1 MNMKKWLLTGT
12 CIAML
17 GALSACS
24 NEKSSGNPV
33 TPEISSDSQP
43 GDSVSSGETQPSS
56 AGDPTPADSG
66 NSSEKGSS
74 VGPEPGPAPDSS
86 SSEEPIADTDSPQMG
101 CSEIMYN
108 AAEGSALEWIEIYIV
123 GGMDMDNMQNFE
135 LHLSGA
141 VDYTFPGE
149 PLKKGEYIVVTND
162 PTEFMATYP
171 SFAGRLFG
179 PWDGGK
185 DVKLV
190 NEGDVVNVK
199 VMGEG
204 DVSCAFGNEPPWP
217 SLADGKG
224 RTLVHVAGN
233 AAQPNSWAA
242 SKLDKGN
249 PGVGNDEWVTPAA
262 VRINEIMPNVGEDNA
277 WIELYNTG
285 DTEVDVAGWTI
296 EVKRRKQTLTIKSGA
311 VSTVIPAKG
320 YVVLDAVANFDEEL
334 VVSDQ
339 GGEFYLRG
347 SLEGEESSIWV
358 PAGTGTSGV
367 IDLSDGST
375 AQGPLASATPGAK
388 NSALKM
394 GSVYINEIHYH
405 PKDSDPGAIPFEFME
420 LVNGTDNDIP
430 LYSTKVQKGWKI
442 EGINMEFGS
451 TAVLPAHG
459 MILLIPEELD
469 MTVAA
474 TFGITNWGPDF
485 VRSTYS
491 IPESVQIMT
500 YPGKLSNR
508 SETIAVKEPYAKV
521 ESKSAP
527 SGYAYFYIWHDAT
540 LYSDRWPS
548 LTEADGLGFS
558 LQRVDTKTMGYEAS
572 AWKADDPTLGK

>member
-1 MNMKKWLLTGT
+1 MNMKKWLLTGA
-12 CIAML
+12 CIAAL

-24 NEKSSGNPV
+24 NEESSDNNPV

-43 GDSVSSGETQPSS
+43 GDGGSSGDPQPAS
-56 AGDPTPADSG
+56 AGDPTSADLG

-74 VGPEPGPAPDSS
+74 GGKDPTPASS
-86 SSEEPIADTDSPQMG
+86 SSDEPISETDDPQMG

-108 AAEGSALEWIEIYIV
+108 AADGSALEWIEIYIV
-123 GGMDMDNMQNFE
+123 GGLDMDNMQNFD

-141 VDYTFPGE
+141 VDYVFPGE

-162 PTEFMATYP
+162 PTEFKAAYP
-171 SFAGRLFG
+171 TFAGRLFG
-179 PWDGGK
+179 PWEGGTQ
-185 DVKLV
+185 VKLA

-224 RTLVHVAGN
+224 RTLVHVGGN

-262 VRINEIMPNVGEDNA
+262 VRINEIMPTIGEDNA

-285 DTEVDVAGWTI
+285 DKEVNVAGWTI
-296 EVKRRKQTLTIKSGA
+296 EVKRRKQTLTIKSGE

-320 YVVLDAVANFDEEL
+320 YVVLDAVGNFDEEL
-334 VVSDQ
+334 VVSNQ

-405 PKDSDPGAIPFEFME
+405 PDESGPLPFEYME
-420 LVNGTDNDIP
+420 LVNGTDNDIS
-430 LYSTKVQKGWKI
+430 LYSTTVQKGWKI

-459 MILLIPEELD
+459 MILLIPEQLD
-469 MTVAA
+469 PAVLTA
-474 TFGITNWGPDF
+474 TGITNWGADF
-485 VRSTYS
+485 VRTTYS
-491 IPESVQIMT
+491 IPATVQIMT
-500 YPGKLSNR
+500 LFR
-508 SETIAVKEPYAKV
+508 QA
-521 ESKSAP
+521 
-527 SGYAYFYIWHDAT
+527 
-540 LYSDRWPS
+540 
-548 LTEADGLGFS
+548 
-558 LQRVDTKTMGYEAS
+558 LQ
-572 AWKADDPTLGK
+572 P

>member
-1 MNMKKWLLTGT
+1 MNMKKWLLTGA
-12 CIAML
+12 CIAAL

-24 NEKSSGNPV
+24 NEESSDNNPV

-43 GDSVSSGETQPSS
+43 GDGGSSGDPQPAS
-56 AGDPTPADSG
+56 AGDPTSADPG

-74 VGPEPGPAPDSS
+74 GGKDPTPASS
-86 SSEEPIADTDSPQMG
+86 SSDEPISETDDPQMG

-108 AAEGSALEWIEIYIV
+108 AADGSALEWIEIYIV
-123 GGMDMDNMQNFE
+123 GGLDMDNMQNFD

-141 VDYTFPGE
+141 VDYVFPGE

-162 PTEFMATYP
+162 PTEFKAAYP
-171 SFAGRLFG
+171 TFAGRLFG
-179 PWDGGK
+179 PWEGGTQ
-185 DVKLV
+185 VKLA

-224 RTLVHVAGN
+224 RTLVHVGGN

-262 VRINEIMPNVGEDNA
+262 VRINEIMPTIGENNA

-285 DTEVDVAGWTI
+285 DKEVDVASWTI
-296 EVKRRKQTLTIKSGA
+296 EVKRRKQTLTIKSGE

-320 YVVLDAVANFDEEL
+320 YVVLDAVNNFDEEL
-334 VVSDQ
+334 VVSEQ

-375 AQGPLASATPGAK
+375 AQGPLASATPGEK

-405 PKDSDPGAIPFEFME
+405 PDESGPLPFEYME
-420 LVNGTDNDIP
+420 LVNGTDNDIS
-430 LYSTKVQKGWKI
+430 LYSTKDQKGWKI

-459 MILLIPEELD
+459 MILLIPEQLD
-469 MTVAA
+469 PAVLTA
-474 TFGITNWGPDF
+474 TGITNWGADF
-485 VRSTYS
+485 VRTTYS
-491 IPESVQIMT
+491 IPATVQIMT
-500 YPGKLSNR
+500 YSGKLSNR

-540 LYSDRWPS
+540 LYSDKWPA
-548 LTEADGLGFS
+548 LKEADGLGYS

-572 AWKADDPTLGK
+572 AWKAAEPTIGK

>member
-1 MNMKKWLLTGT
+1 MNMKKWLLTGA
-12 CIAML
+12 CIAAL

-24 NEKSSGNPV
+24 NEESSDNNPV

-43 GDSVSSGETQPSS
+43 GDGGSSGDPQPAS
-56 AGDPTPADSG
+56 AGDPTSADPG

-74 VGPEPGPAPDSS
+74 GGKDPTPASS
-86 SSEEPIADTDSPQMG
+86 SSDEPMSETDDPQMG

-108 AAEGSALEWIEIYIV
+108 AADGSALEWIEIYIV
-123 GGMDMDNMQNFE
+123 GGLDMDNMQNFD

-141 VDYTFPGE
+141 VDYVFPGE

-162 PTEFMATYP
+162 PTEFKAAYP
-171 SFAGRLFG
+171 TFAGRLFG
-179 PWDGGK
+179 PWEGGTQ
-185 DVKLV
+185 VKLV

-204 DVSCAFGNEPPWP
+204 DVSCAFSNEPPWP

-224 RTLVHVAGN
+224 RTLVYKGGN

-262 VRINEIMPNVGEDNA
+262 VRINEIMPTIGENNA

-285 DTEVDVAGWTI
+285 DREVDVAGWTI
-296 EVKRRKQTLTIKSGA
+296 EVKRRKQTLTIKSGE

-320 YVVLDAVANFDEEL
+320 YVVLDAVGNFDEEL
-334 VVSDQ
+334 VVSNQ

-405 PKDSDPGAIPFEFME
+405 PDESGPLPFEYME
-420 LVNGTDNDIP
+420 LVNGTDNDIS
-430 LYSTKVQKGWKI
+430 LYSTTVQKGWKI

-459 MILLIPEELD
+459 MILLIPEQLD
-469 MTVAA
+469 PAVLTA
-474 TFGITNWGPDF
+474 TGITNWGADF
-485 VRSTYS
+485 VRTTYS
-491 IPESVQIMT
+491 IPATVQIMT
-500 YPGKLSNR
+500 YSGKLSNR
-508 SETIAVKEPYAKV
+508 SETIAVKEPFAKEGEGV
-521 ESKSAP
+521 SAK
-527 SGYAYFYIWHDAT
+527 YFYIWHDAT
-540 LYSDRWPS
+540 LYSDKWPA
-548 LTEADGLGFS
+548 LKEADGLGYS

-572 AWKADDPTLGK
+572 AWKAAEPTIGK

>member
-12 CIAML
+12 CVALL

-24 NEKSSGNPV
+24 DDESKSNPV
-33 TPEISSDSQP
+33 TPEVSSDSN
-43 GDSVSSGETQPSS
+43 GGSSGGVVDPQSS
-56 AGDPTPADSG
+56 GGTSANSG
-66 NSSEKGSS
+66 NSSGDPVASS
-74 VGPEPGPAPDSS
+74 SEPGPSPTSS
-86 SSEEPIADTDSPQMG
+86 SIDEPIADTDPPQMG

-285 DTEVDVAGWTI
+285 DKEVDVAGWTI

-320 YVVLDAVANFDEEL
+320 YVKLDAVDNFSEEL

-347 SLEGEESSIWV
+347 LLEGEESSIWV

-469 MTVAA
+469 MTVASNL
-474 TFGITNWGPDF
+474 GITNWGPDL

-572 AWKADDPTLGK
+572 AWKADNPTLGK

>member
-12 CIAML
+12 CVALL

-24 NEKSSGNPV
+24 DDESKSNPV
-33 TPEISSDSQP
+33 TPEVSSDSN
-43 GDSVSSGETQPSS
+43 GGSSGGVVDPQSS
-56 AGDPTPADSG
+56 GGTSANSG
-66 NSSEKGSS
+66 NSSGDPVASS
-74 VGPEPGPAPDSS
+74 SEPGPSPTSS
-86 SSEEPIADTDSPQMG
+86 SIDEPIADTDPPQMG

-108 AAEGSALEWIEIYIV
+108 AADPSALEWIEIYIV
-123 GGMDMDNMQNFE
+123 GGMDMDNMQNFD

-141 VDYTFPGE
+141 VDYIFPGE

-171 SFAGRLFG
+171 TFAGRLFG
-179 PWDGGK
+179 PWDGGTQ
-185 DVKLV
+185 VKLV

-199 VMGEG
+199 VSGEG

-224 RTLVHVAGN
+224 RTLVHVGGN

-285 DTEVDVAGWTI
+285 NKEVDVADWTI
-296 EVKRRKQTLTIKSGA
+296 EVKRRKQTLTIKSGT

-320 YVVLDAVANFDEEL
+320 YVKLDAVDNFSEEL
-334 VVSDQ
+334 VVSPQ

-405 PKDSDPGAIPFEFME
+405 PKDSGPGAIPFEFME
-420 LVNGTDNDIP
+420 LVNGTDNAIT
-430 LYSTKVQKGWKI
+430 LYNTDVQKGWKI
-442 EGINMEFGS
+442 EGINLEFGS

-500 YPGKLSNR
+500 YSGKLSNR
-508 SETIAVKEPYAKV
+508 SETIAVKEPYAKA
-521 ESKSAP
+521 ESKSAQ
-527 SGYAYFYIWHDAT
+527 SGFVYFYIWHDAT
-540 LYSDRWPS
+540 LYSDRWPN
-548 LTEADGLGFS
+548 LKEADGLGFS

-572 AWKADDPTLGK
+572 AWKADDPTIGK

>member
-24 NEKSSGNPV
+24 NEDSSSNPA

-43 GDSVSSGETQPSS
+43 GDSVSSGEPQPSS
-56 AGDPTPADSG
+56 AGEDPTSADFG

-74 VGPEPGPAPDSS
+74 VGPEPGPAPVSS
-86 SSEEPIADTDSPQMG
+86 SSEEPIADTDDPQMG

-171 SFAGRLFG
+171 TFAGRLFG
-179 PWDGGK
+179 PWEGGTQ
-185 DVKLV
+185 VKLA

-262 VRINEIMPNVGEDNA
+262 VRINEIMPTIGEDNA

-285 DTEVDVAGWTI
+285 DKEVNVAGWTI
-296 EVKRRKQTLTIKSGA
+296 DVKRRKQKLTIKSGA

-320 YVVLDAVANFDEEL
+320 YVVLNAVDNFDEEL
-334 VVSDQ
+334 VVSEQ

-358 PAGTGTSGV
+358 PAGMGTSGV

-375 AQGPLASATPGAK
+375 AQGPLASATPGEK

-405 PKDSDPGAIPFEFME
+405 PDESGPLPFEYME
-420 LVNGTDNDIP
+420 LVNGSDNDIP

-459 MILLIPEELD
+459 MIVLIPEQLD
-469 MTVAA
+469 PAVLAA
-474 TFGITNWGPDF
+474 TGITNWGPDF
-485 VRSTYS
+485 VRTTYS
-491 IPESVQIMT
+491 IPATVQIMT
-500 YPGKLSNR
+500 YSGKLSNR

-521 ESKSAP
+521 ESNSAP

-540 LYSDRWPS
+540 LYSDRWPD
-548 LTEADGLGFS
+548 LKEADGLGFS

-572 AWKADDPTLGK
+572 AWKAAEPTLGK

>member
-12 CIAML
+12 CVALL
-17 GALSACS
+17 GALSACTDDES
-24 NEKSSGNPV
+24 KSNPV
-33 TPEISSDSQP
+33 TPEVSSDSN
-43 GDSVSSGETQPSS
+43 GGSSGGVVDPQSS
-56 AGDPTPADSG
+56 GDNPANSG
-66 NSSEKGSS
+66 NSSGDPVASS
-74 VGPEPGPAPDSS
+74 SEPGPSPTSS
-86 SSEEPIADTDSPQMG
+86 SSISDEPIPDTDPPQMG

-108 AAEGSALEWIEIYIV
+108 AADGSALEWIEIYIV
-123 GGMDMDNMQNFE
+123 GGMDMDNMQNFD

-141 VDYTFPGE
+141 VDYIFPGE

-171 SFAGRLFG
+171 TFAGRLFG
-179 PWDGGK
+179 PWDGGTQ
-185 DVKLV
+185 VKLA

-199 VMGEG
+199 VSGEG

-233 AAQPNSWAA
+233 PAQPNSWAA
-242 SKLDKGN
+242 SKIDKGN

-262 VRINEIMPNVGEDNA
+262 VRINEIMPTIGEDNA

-285 DTEVDVAGWTI
+285 DKEVDVAGWTI

-320 YVVLDAVANFDEEL
+320 YVKLDAVDNFSEEL
-334 VVSDQ
+334 VVSPQ

-405 PKDSDPGAIPFEFME
+405 PNESDPGAIPFEFME
-420 LVNGTDNDIP
+420 LVNGTDKAIT
-430 LYSTKVQKGWKI
+430 LYSTDVQKGWKI
-442 EGINMEFGS
+442 EGINLEFGS
-451 TAVLPAHG
+451 TTVLPANG
-459 MILLIPEELD
+459 MILLIPAELD
-469 MTVAA
+469 PMVASNL
-474 TFGITNWGPDF
+474 GITNWGPDL

-491 IPESVQIMT
+491 IPEAVQIVT
-500 YPGKLSNR
+500 YSGKLSNR
-508 SETIAVKEPYAKV
+508 SETIAVKEPFAKV

-527 SGYAYFYIWHDAT
+527 NGFAYFYIWHDAT
-540 LYSDRWPS
+540 LYSDRWPA
-548 LTEADGLGFS
+548 LKEADGLGFS

-572 AWKADDPTLGK
+572 AWKAAEPTPGK

>member
-12 CIAML
+12 CVALL

-24 NEKSSGNPV
+24 DDESKSNPV
-33 TPEISSDSQP
+33 TPEVSSDSN
-43 GDSVSSGETQPSS
+43 GGSSGGVVDPQSS
-56 AGDPTPADSG
+56 GGTSANSG
-66 NSSEKGSS
+66 NSSGDPVASS
-74 VGPEPGPAPDSS
+74 SEPGPSPTSS
-86 SSEEPIADTDSPQMG
+86 SIDEPIADTDSPQMG

-285 DTEVDVAGWTI
+285 DKEVDVAGWTI

-320 YVVLDAVANFDEEL
+320 YVKLDAVDNFSEEL
-334 VVSDQ
+334 VVSPH

-405 PKDSDPGAIPFEFME
+405 PKDSGPGAIPFEFME
-420 LVNGTDNDIP
+420 LVNGTDNAIT
-430 LYSTKVQKGWKI
+430 LYNTDVQKGWKI
-442 EGINMEFGS
+442 EGINLEFGS

-500 YPGKLSNR
+500 YSGKLSNR
-508 SETIAVKEPYAKV
+508 SETIAVKEPYAKA
-521 ESKSAP
+521 ESKSAQ
-527 SGYAYFYIWHDAT
+527 SGFVYFYIWHDAT
-540 LYSDRWPS
+540 LYSDRWPN
-548 LTEADGLGFS
+548 LKEADGLGFS

-572 AWKADDPTLGK
+572 AWKADDPTIGK

>member
-1 MNMKKWLLTGT
+1 MKKWLLTGA
-12 CIAML
+12 CIAAL

-24 NEKSSGNPV
+24 NEESSDNNPV

-43 GDSVSSGETQPSS
+43 GDGGSSGDPKPAS
-56 AGDPTPADSG
+56 AGDPTSADPG

-74 VGPEPGPAPDSS
+74 GGKDPTPASS
-86 SSEEPIADTDSPQMG
+86 SSDEPISETDDPQMG

-108 AAEGSALEWIEIYIV
+108 AADGSALEWIEIYIV
-123 GGMDMDNMQNFE
+123 GGLDMDNMQNFD

-141 VDYTFPGE
+141 VDYVFPGE

-162 PTEFMATYP
+162 PTEFKAAYP
-171 SFAGRLFG
+171 TFAGRLFG
-179 PWDGGK
+179 PWEGGTQ
-185 DVKLV
+185 VKLV

-204 DVSCAFGNEPPWP
+204 DVSCAFSNEPPWQ

-224 RTLVHVAGN
+224 RTLVYKGGN

-262 VRINEIMPNVGEDNA
+262 VRINEIMPTIGENNA

-285 DTEVDVAGWTI
+285 DKEVDVASWTI
-296 EVKRRKQTLTIKSGA
+296 EVKRRKQTLTIKSGE

-320 YVVLDAVANFDEEL
+320 YVVLDAVNNFDEEL
-334 VVSDQ
+334 VVSEQ

-375 AQGPLASATPGAK
+375 AQGPLASATPGEK

-405 PKDSDPGAIPFEFME
+405 PDESGPLPFEYME
-420 LVNGTDNDIP
+420 LVNGTDNDIS
-430 LYSTKVQKGWKI
+430 LYSTTVQKGWKI

-459 MILLIPEELD
+459 MILLIPEQLD
-469 MTVAA
+469 PAVLTA
-474 TFGITNWGPDF
+474 TGITNWGADF
-485 VRSTYS
+485 VRTTYS
-491 IPESVQIMT
+491 IPATVQIMT
-500 YPGKLSNR
+500 YSGKLSNR

-540 LYSDRWPS
+540 LYSDKWPA
-548 LTEADGLGFS
+548 LKEADGLGYS

-572 AWKADDPTLGK
+572 AWKAAEPTIGK

>member
-1 MNMKKWLLTGT
+1 MNMKKWLLTGA
-12 CIAML
+12 CVALL
-17 GALSACS
+17 GAFTACT
-24 NEKSSGNPV
+24 EKEDSKNPV
-33 TPEISSDSQP
+33 GPEVSSDSN
-43 GDSVSSGETQPSS
+43 GGSSG
-56 AGDPTPADSG
+56 GVVDPQGSDGNPANSG
-66 NSSEKGSS
+66 NSSGDPAASSSSS
-74 VGPEPGPAPDSS
+74 VGPTPGDSS
-86 SSEEPIADTDSPQMG
+86 SSEEPIDPTGEPQMG

-108 AAEGSALEWIEIYIV
+108 AADGSALEWIEIYIA
-123 GGMDMDNMQNFE
+123 GGMDMDNMQNFD

-141 VDYTFPGE
+141 VDYAFPGE

-162 PTEFMATYP
+162 PTEFRATYP
-171 SFAGRLFG
+171 AFAGRLFG
-179 PWDGGK
+179 PWDGGTQA
-185 DVKLV
+185 KLA

-224 RTLVHVAGN
+224 RTLVHVSGN

-242 SKLDKGN
+242 SKIDKGN

-262 VRINEIMPNVGEDNA
+262 VRINEIMPNVVGDDTA

-285 DTEVDVAGWTI
+285 DKEVDVAGWTI

-320 YVVLDAVANFDEEL
+320 YVVLNAVDNFSEEL
-334 VVSDQ
+334 VVSQQ
-339 GGEFYLRG
+339 GGEFYLHG
-347 SLEGEESSIWV
+347 SQEGEESSIWV

-405 PKDSDPGAIPFEFME
+405 PDESSAIPFEFME
-420 LVNGTDNDIP
+420 LVNGSDNAVT
-430 LYSTKVQKGWKI
+430 LYSSDVQKGWKV
-442 EGINMEFGS
+442 EGINLEFS
-451 TAVLPAHG
+451 NISIPAKG
-459 MILLIPEELD
+459 MILLIPAELD
-469 MTVAA
+469 PAVAA
-474 TFGITNWGPDF
+474 ATGITNWGPNL
-485 VRSTYS
+485 VRSSFS
-491 IPESVQIMT
+491 IPEAVQIMT
-500 YPGKLSNR
+500 YSGKLSNR
-508 SETIAVKEPYAKV
+508 SETIAVKEPFAKV

-527 SGYAYFYIWHDAT
+527 NGYAYFYIWHDAT
-540 LYSDRWPS
+540 LYSDKWPA
-548 LTEADGLGFS
+548 LKEADGLGYS
-558 LQRVDTKTMGYEAS
+558 LQRVDTKTMGYEAG
-572 AWKADDPTLGK
+572 AWKVGEPTPGK

>member
-1 MNMKKWLLTGT
+1 MNMKKWLLTGA
-12 CIAML
+12 CVALL
-17 GALSACS
+17 GAFTACT
-24 NEKSSGNPV
+24 EKEDGKNPV
-33 TPEISSDSQP
+33 GPEVSSDSN
-43 GDSVSSGETQPSS
+43 GGSSGGVVDPQSS
-56 AGDPTPADSG
+56 DDNPANSG
-66 NSSEKGSS
+66 NSSGDPVASS
-74 VGPEPGPAPDSS
+74 SDPGPSPASS
-86 SSEEPIADTDSPQMG
+86 SSIDEPIDPTGEPQMG

-108 AAEGSALEWIEIYIV
+108 AADGSALEWVEIYIV
-123 GGMDMDNMQNFE
+123 GGMDMDNMQNFD

-141 VDYTFPGE
+141 VDYIFPGE

-171 SFAGRLFG
+171 TFAGRLFG

-199 VMGEG
+199 VSGEG

-224 RTLVHVAGN
+224 RTLVHVGGN

-262 VRINEIMPNVGEDNA
+262 VRINEIMPTIGENNA

-285 DTEVDVAGWTI
+285 NTEVDVAGWTI
-296 EVKRRKQTLTIKSGA
+296 EVKRRKQTLTIKSGE

-320 YVVLDAVANFDEEL
+320 YVVLDAVNNFDEEL

-405 PKDSDPGAIPFEFME
+405 PDESSAIPFEFME
-420 LVNGTDNDIP
+420 LVNGSDNAVT
-430 LYSTKVQKGWKI
+430 LYSSDVQKGWKV
-442 EGINMEFGS
+442 EGINLEFGNVS
-451 TAVLPAHG
+451 IPAKG
-459 MILLIPEELD
+459 MILLIPAELD
-469 MTVAA
+469 PAVAA
-474 TFGITNWGPDF
+474 ATGITNWGPNL
-485 VRSTYS
+485 VRSSFS
-491 IPESVQIMT
+491 IPEAVQIVT
-500 YPGKLSNR
+500 YSGKLSNR
-508 SETIAVKEPYAKV
+508 SETIAVKEPFAKV

-527 SGYAYFYIWHDAT
+527 NGYAYFYIWHDAT
-540 LYSDRWPS
+540 LYSDKWPA
-548 LTEADGLGFS
+548 LKEADGLGFS

-572 AWKADDPTLGK
+572 AWKSGEPTPGK

>member
-12 CIAML
+12 CVALL
-17 GALSACS
+17 GALSACTDDES
-24 NEKSSGNPV
+24 KSNPV
-33 TPEISSDSQP
+33 TPEVSSDSN
-43 GDSVSSGETQPSS
+43 GGSSGGIVDPQSS
-56 AGDPTPADSG
+56 DGNPANSG
-66 NSSEKGSS
+66 NSSGDPVASS
-74 VGPEPGPAPDSS
+74 SEPGPSPTSS
-86 SSEEPIADTDSPQMG
+86 SIDEPIADTDPPQMG

-108 AAEGSALEWIEIYIV
+108 AADGSALEWIEIYIL
-123 GGMDMDNMQNFE
+123 GGMDMDNMQNFD

-141 VDYTFPGE
+141 VDYIFPGE
-149 PLKKGEYIVVTND
+149 PLKKGEYVVVTND

-171 SFAGRLFG
+171 TFAGRLFG

-199 VMGEG
+199 VSGEG

-233 AAQPNSWAA
+233 TAQPNSWAA

-285 DTEVDVAGWTI
+285 DKEVDVAGWTI
-296 EVKRRKQTLTIKSGA
+296 EVKRRKQTLTIKSGD

-320 YVVLDAVANFDEEL
+320 YVVLDAVNNFDEEL
-334 VVSDQ
+334 VVSPQ

-420 LVNGTDNDIP
+420 LVNGTDNAIT
-430 LYSTKVQKGWKI
+430 LYNTDVQKGWKI
-442 EGINMEFGS
+442 EGINLEFGS

-459 MILLIPEELD
+459 MILLIPEELE

-508 SETIAVKEPYAKV
+508 SETIAVKEPYAKAD
-521 ESKSAP
+521 SKSAQ
-527 SGYAYFYIWHDAT
+527 SGYVYFYIWHDAT
-540 LYSDRWPS
+540 LYSDRWPN
-548 LTEADGLGFS
+548 LKEADGLGFS

-572 AWKADDPTLGK
+572 AWKADDPTIGK

>member
-1 MNMKKWLLTGT
+1 MNMKKWLLTGA
-12 CIAML
+12 CIAAL

-24 NEKSSGNPV
+24 NEESSDNNPV
-33 TPEISSDSQP
+33 TTEISSDSQP
-43 GDSVSSGETQPSS
+43 GDGNNSGDPQPAS
-56 AGDPTPADSG
+56 AGDPTSADPG

-74 VGPEPGPAPDSS
+74 GGKDPTPASS
-86 SSEEPIADTDSPQMG
+86 SSDEPISETDDPQMG

-108 AAEGSALEWIEIYIV
+108 AADGSALEWIEIYIV
-123 GGMDMDNMQNFE
+123 GGLDMDNMQNFD

-141 VDYTFPGE
+141 VDYVFPGE

-162 PTEFMATYP
+162 PTEFKAAYP
-171 SFAGRLFG
+171 TFAGRLFG
-179 PWDGGK
+179 PWEGGTQ
-185 DVKLV
+185 VKLA

-204 DVSCAFGNEPPWP
+204 DVSCAFSNEPPWP

-224 RTLVHVAGN
+224 RTLVYKGGN

-262 VRINEIMPNVGEDNA
+262 VRINEIMPTIGENNA

-285 DTEVDVAGWTI
+285 DKEVDVAGWTI
-296 EVKRRKQTLTIKSGA
+296 EVKRRKQTLTIKSGE

-320 YVVLDAVANFDEEL
+320 YVVLDAVNNFDEEL
-334 VVSDQ
+334 VVSEQ

-405 PKDSDPGAIPFEFME
+405 PDESSSLPFEYME
-420 LVNGTDNDIP
+420 LVNGTDNDIS
-430 LYSTKVQKGWKI
+430 LYSTNVQKGWKI

-459 MILLIPEELD
+459 MILLIPEQLD
-469 MTVAA
+469 PAVLTA
-474 TFGITNWGPDF
+474 TGITNWGADF
-485 VRSTYS
+485 VRTTYS
-491 IPESVQIMT
+491 IPATVQIMT
-500 YPGKLSNR
+500 YSGKLSNR
-508 SETIAVKEPYAKV
+508 SETIAVKEPYVKV
-521 ESKSAP
+521 DSKSAP

-540 LYSDRWPS
+540 LYSDKWPA
-548 LTEADGLGFS
+548 LKEADGLGFS

-572 AWKADDPTLGK
+572 AWKAAEPTIGK

>member
-1 MNMKKWLLTGT
+1 MNMKKWLLTGA
-12 CIAML
+12 CIAAL

-24 NEKSSGNPV
+24 NEESSDNNPV

-43 GDSVSSGETQPSS
+43 GDGGSSGDPQPAS
-56 AGDPTPADSG
+56 AGDPTSADPG

-74 VGPEPGPAPDSS
+74 GGKDPTPASS
-86 SSEEPIADTDSPQMG
+86 SSDEPISETDDPQMG

-108 AAEGSALEWIEIYIV
+108 AADGSALEWIEIYIV
-123 GGMDMDNMQNFE
+123 GGLDMDNMQNFD

-141 VDYTFPGE
+141 VDYVFPGE

-162 PTEFMATYP
+162 PTEFKAAYP
-171 SFAGRLFG
+171 TFAGRLFG
-179 PWDGGK
+179 PWEGGTQ
-185 DVKLV
+185 VKLV

-204 DVSCAFGNEPPWP
+204 DVSCAFSNEPPWP

-224 RTLVHVAGN
+224 RTLVYKGGN

-262 VRINEIMPNVGEDNA
+262 VRINEIMPTIGENNA

-285 DTEVDVAGWTI
+285 DKEVDVASWTI
-296 EVKRRKQTLTIKSGA
+296 EVKRRKQTLTIKSGE

-320 YVVLDAVANFDEEL
+320 YVVLDAVNNFDEEL
-334 VVSDQ
+334 VVSEQ

-375 AQGPLASATPGAK
+375 AQGPLASATPGEK

-405 PKDSDPGAIPFEFME
+405 PDESGPLPFEYME
-420 LVNGTDNDIP
+420 LVNGTDNDIS
-430 LYSTKVQKGWKI
+430 LYSTTVQKGWKI

-459 MILLIPEELD
+459 MILLIPEQLD
-469 MTVAA
+469 PAVLTA
-474 TFGITNWGPDF
+474 TGITNWGADF
-485 VRSTYS
+485 VRTTYS
-491 IPESVQIMT
+491 IPATVQIMT
-500 YPGKLSNR
+500 YSGKLSNR

-540 LYSDRWPS
+540 LYSDKWPA
-548 LTEADGLGFS
+548 LKEADGLGYS

-572 AWKADDPTLGK
+572 AWKAAEPTIGK